1 MSAPTLLLD
10 IGNSRLKWATACAAQ
25 IDESGV
31 VAHGGDPAAAI
42 AALPVAQAGAIRV
55 AHVTGAVHE
64 EQLGAA
70 LHQRY
75 GCQPS
80 YARAATHWGELRNA
94 YAEPERLGVDRW
106 LVMIAAWARH
116 RGAACIVDAGTAL
129 TIDNIDAA
137 GQHQGGII
145 AAGLQTQQRAVLGN
159 TRFAT
164 RDMAAAY
171 DGGLGVNTEACVR
184 QGAMLACLGAI
195 DRGAQLAGPGAQ
207 LWLTGGDA
215 RHLLPHL
222 GGHWQHRPNL
232 VLEGLLAAAR
242 QA

>member
-1 MSAPTLLLD
+1 MKPPMLLLD
-10 IGNSRLKWATACAAQ
+10 IGNSRLKWATARATE
-25 IDESGV
+25 IDETGTI
-31 VAHGGDPAAAI
+31 AHVGDPAAAI
-42 AALPVAQAGAIRV
+42 TALPVAQANAIWV

-64 EQLGAA
+64 EQLGAT

-75 GCQPS
+75 GYRPN
-80 YARAATHWGELRNA
+80 YARAATHWRELRNA

-106 LVMIAAWARH
+106 LVMIAAWAKH

-129 TIDNIDAA
+129 TIDNIDAV
-137 GQHQGGII
+137 GQHLGGII
-145 AAGLQTQQRAVLGN
+145 AAGLDTQQRAVLGH

-171 DGGLGVNTEACVR
+171 DGGLGMNTEACVR

-215 RHLLPHL
+215 GHLLPHL
-222 GGHWQHRPNL
+222 GGSWQHRPNL
-232 VLEGLLAAAR
+232 VLEGLLQLAR
-242 QA
+242 EA